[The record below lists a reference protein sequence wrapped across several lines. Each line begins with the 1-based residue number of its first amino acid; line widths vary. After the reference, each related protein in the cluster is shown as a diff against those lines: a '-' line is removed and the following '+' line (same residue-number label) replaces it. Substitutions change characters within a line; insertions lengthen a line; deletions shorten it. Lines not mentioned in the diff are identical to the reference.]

1 TDEVPLSATLLRRIR
16 TGRLRLPAEVA
27 GLTPD
32 DVPTLSAVD
41 GFADRLAE
49 EPLATWLSI
58 GGAIVDA
65 PSNPL
70 RATSFA
76 ILDATINYGR
86 RAVGAWYVRD
96 AIDTSASYASPPL
109 RRWTT
114 RERRCFA
121 AAHAAAEEAALALL
135 ARDLLSVEDFGT
147 LCIPFAQ
154 FLGQGTEP

>member
-1 TDEVPLSATLLRRIR
+1 MR
-16 TGRLRLPAEVA
+16 TGRLRLPEEVA

-58 GGAIVDA
+58 GGSIVDT

-70 RATSFA
+70 RSTSFA
-76 ILDATINYGR
+76 ILEATINAGGL
-86 RAVGAWYVRD
+86 AVAAWYVRD
-96 AIDTSASYASPPL
+96 AIDTSAYYASPPL
-109 RRWTT
+109 RRWTA

-135 ARDLLSVEDFGT
+135 ARDLLSADDFGT
-147 LCIPFAQ
+147 LCTPFGD
-154 FLGQGTEP
+154 FIRQGNERRR